1 MVLARGPDG
10 ERISCRYFCQQAPQ
24 ETVQRDEL
32 ACGLNFSVEEK
43 ISESVS
49 CNIDVQN
56 CRVTLRLEMS
66 MSIVGSRGR
75 TLT

>member
-1 MVLARGPDG
+1 MVKELAVGIFASRRHKNPL
-10 ERISCRYFCQQAPQ
+10 
-24 ETVQRDEL
+24 QRDEL
-32 ACGLNFSVEEK
+32 ACGVNFSVEEK
-43 ISESVS
+43 ISESVC